1 MYKQGKKGPCSE
13 TNAWNRKCSVNPAV
27 KNFSSIKKCL
37 FSHRSHSQEAAL
49 SLNTIPLSF
58 YSSCWNTCRPF
69 FRAFFFSCFFFCIP
83 VPDRPVFFW
92 AHWEYLQPPI
102 ASIFLQSVRQTSSA
116 PFVTDFPVSSR
127 DLLLQ
132 FISFSFEVEFFTFC
146 LKWKNRKR
154 NCELNLLILH
164 HKVDLNFG

>member
-69 FRAFFFSCFFFCIP
+69 FRAFFFFMFFFLYSSSGQAGLLLSPLGILAAAHRFHLLAERPADVFCPFCYRLSCFLPGPPVAVHFF
-83 VPDRPVFFW
+83 FFW
-92 AHWEYLQPPI
+92 GRVLH
-102 ASIFLQSVRQTSSA
+102 
-116 PFVTDFPVSSR
+116 
-127 DLLLQ
+127 LL
-132 FISFSFEVEFFTFC
+132 SEM
-146 LKWKNRKR
+146 KK
-154 NCELNLLILH
+154 
-164 HKVDLNFG
+164 